1 MKEWNGIQVICIFH
15 GLDLLLLREITFIR
29 YMILFLLDI
38 SNAWYSINTFRDLS
52 HAYHSTPTFP
62 HCTRSH
68 TCNRI
73 KHNTLEVIVTESCSF
88 WPPWSKMKPWCIP
101 CPCTRNNFFVYD
113 PCIHLPVSM
122 VYSFSSI
129 LKMFWL
135 IDIQTKTKIKELN
148 NYNRTF
154 PIIQDLYILEDIHIK
169 FNFYTILRK
178 N

>member
-1 MKEWNGIQVICIFH
+1 ME
-15 GLDLLLLREITFIR
+15 
-29 YMILFLLDI
+29 ILFLSYVKETWVSWVKPFLHLPVQLWDNLWKSEMVYKQFVYSTVLICFCCVKSLSFDTWSSFLRDI

-101 CPCTRNNFFVYD
+101 CPCTRNSFFVYD
-113 PCIHLPVSM
+113 PCIHLLVFIYFKN
-122 VYSFSSI
+122 V
-129 LKMFWL
+129 L
-135 IDIQTKTKIKELN
+135 ID
-148 NYNRTF
+148 R
-154 PIIQDLYILEDIHIK
+154 
-169 FNFYTILRK
+169 
-178 N
+178 